1 MQANQTATDD
11 PRSLDPL
18 VSGRL
23 NAEQLKNWRNVL
35 LGMIGPWAL
44 MMPDE
49 DVQKMRDEMQFHV
62 NDESANNCGLIL
74 SNKPRKGFFI

>member
-1 MQANQTATDD
+1 MQANQTETDA

-23 NAEQLKNWRNVL
+23 NAEQIKNWRNVL

-49 DVQKMRDEMQFHV
+49 DVQKMRDEMQRHLG
-62 NDESANNCGLIL
+62 DDSANDGSDAPATKNL
-74 SNKPRKGFFI
+74 